1 MRNEMCLLF
10 VLCDYELLFG
20 GGAFA
25 EGIFDRTSQILLVVE
40 YLLVLVLV

>member
-1 MRNEMCLLF
+1 MRNEMCLFF

-25 EGIFDRTSQILLVVE
+25 EGIFDRMSQILLAVE
-40 YLLVLVLV
+40 CL